1 MWNNPVQFY
10 LCSYRRCSIIEISDT
25 KHLIISH
32 CVCNANVLMPFSN
45 IDAPE
50 STSIF
55 TTTTTTAVVAP
66 DTSTAGGVS
75 ISFGKI
81 LPHIHSH
88 TNVNLHEQLHQV
100 SMLLHQS
107 RHISSIHSSSVV
119 SNHWYYSST
128 AVSSFTFICSISLTS
143 FFFSYIRSS
152 RVHNIM
158 CFLLGSVE
166 DSAKFSSP
174 YTPPIPTQTTTNT
187 GKRCS
192 GLALT
197 HRLFREPTSENN
209 DYSITL
215 ISTTS
220 VYNHWLGELFHVCTK
235 PEHYVQHLNLPIN
248 YENSILHH

>member
-1 MWNNPVQFY
+1 
-10 LCSYRRCSIIEISDT
+10 
-25 KHLIISH
+25 
-32 CVCNANVLMPFSN
+32 MPFSN

-55 TTTTTTAVVAP
+55 TTTAVAAP
-66 DTSTAGGVS
+66 DTNSAGGVS
-75 ISFGKI
+75 ISFGKN

-100 SMLLHQS
+100 SMS
-107 RHISSIHSSSVV
+107 
-119 SNHWYYSST
+119 
-128 AVSSFTFICSISLTS
+128 VSSHFLWFTPSTQALSSAITGTTLVLQLVHSPSFVPSVSPPFASLTFAQAEPTILLCVPLLLS
-143 FFFSYIRSS
+143 
-152 RVHNIM
+152 
-158 CFLLGSVE
+158 LGSVE
-166 DSAKFSSP
+166 DSPIFYSP

-220 VYNHWLGELFHVCTK
+220 VYNHWLGVIS
-235 PEHYVQHLNLPIN
+235 LNYSNTLCITQ
-248 YENSILHH
+248 